1 MMPSPLDDDEI
12 PVNGKDALRT
22 KLVWRAVAYGVIMLA
37 GELAFEYWFT
47 RQLSV
52 YSIRPI
58 LTNLFLAFFI
68 SAALEAFRWWR
79 YQSRLSRG
87 GEVLP
92 RDPFWFQVVEGAMA
106 IWLLFVAAA
115 FIRLFLL

>member
-1 MMPSPLDDDEI
+1 MQSPLDEDLKTAPDRKGLSTR
-12 PVNGKDALRT
+12 PVLRAIGYII
-22 KLVWRAVAYGVIMLA
+22 VMLG

-47 RQLSV
+47 RQLSI

-58 LTNLFLAFFI
+58 LSGIFLPVLI
-68 SAALEAFRWWR
+68 SAGLELLRWWR
-79 YQSRLSRG
+79 YRVRVRRG
-87 GEVLP
+87 AQLPP

-106 IWLLFVAAA
+106 IWLLFLLAA